1 MRIPLKQIIS
11 LVLCLL
17 AFSAFAANSENRIA
31 KLKKSRSS
39 HREIFRR
46 GTPNAVVPG
55 HGVSTYEPF
64 GPGYSGSG
72 HPASISSGQVDV
84 IDEIAVVG
92 IHDET
97 SDCTPEEISSGAC
110 ENDEPNGADLEEVP
124 AESLKKTGPLH
135 RLAEVVKNV
144 GNLFRPKSKNT
155 EISPEDVYLQELLA
169 MNLEIPVEGV
179 STEQL
184 RDSFL
189 DSRGGRRV
197 RREHLALDIGAPRG
211 TPLLAVTDGEVVRVA
226 REKRGGNC
234 VYLRDAS
241 NRYLFYYCHLSRFE
255 KGLVTGAKVKRGDR
269 LGLVGATGNAHGAH
283 LHFSVTRLPD
293 DKVDFRRGLAVNPYL
308 VYLFGVKPIGR

>member
-1 MRIPLKQIIS
+1 M
-11 LVLCLL
+11 
-17 AFSAFAANSENRIA
+17 
-31 KLKKSRSS
+31 
-39 HREIFRR
+39 
-46 GTPNAVVPG
+46 VPAG

-64 GPGYSGSG
+64 GPFPGGLVPRAAAA
-72 HPASISSGQVDV
+72 PAEDV

-92 IHDET
+92 MHDES
-97 SDCTPEEISSGAC
+97 SDCTPEEIASGAC
-110 ENDEPNGADLEEVP
+110 ESDEPDGEDLEEVP

-135 RLAEVVKNV
+135 HLAEVVKNV

-155 EISPEDVYLQELLA
+155 EISPEDEYLQDLLA

-179 STEQL
+179 TTEQL

-255 KGLVTGAKVKRGDR
+255 KGIRTGTRVKRGER

-293 DKVDFRRGLAVNPYL
+293 DNVDFRRGLAVNPYL
-308 VYLFGVKPIGR
+308 VYLFGVKPLGS